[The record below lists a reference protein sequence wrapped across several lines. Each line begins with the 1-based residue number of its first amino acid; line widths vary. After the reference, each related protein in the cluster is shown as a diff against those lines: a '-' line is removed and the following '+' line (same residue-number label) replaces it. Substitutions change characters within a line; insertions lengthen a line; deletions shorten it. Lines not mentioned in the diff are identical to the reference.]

1 MTSGIRWRIFVLQIG
16 LIGILGF
23 VSGFAF
29 WGKQLR
35 DIDRARPAR
44 CAADLLPAAGS
55 QAITSLPKADAAAM
69 TQYAGQE
76 LLTGQQAQVYA
87 NNFINVHLGEI
98 AGGQTYS
105 QLSTAAQA
113 DPTNTKLAGEVATIF
128 KGTTLRSM
136 LLNAYG
142 WGQIGQFAG
151 YAAIG
156 LLIATFAVFG
166 AFVFEIFS
174 FVGCEEEG
182 IARPRGVGCPRSRH
196 ARSSYL
202 THSDALPD
210 DPSARC
216 RWVILRCR
224 ATAFS
229 AQRISTG
236 APPKLR
242 TAQATAPI
250 RPASVPSAAV
260 TILQRR

>member
-29 WGKQLR
+29 WGSNFATSTVHDQL
-35 DIDRARPAR
+35 
-44 CAADLLPAAGS
+44 AAQQIYFPTAGS
-55 QAITSLPKADAAAM
+55 PALTALPKADATAM

-76 LLTGQQAQVYA
+76 LLTGQQAEVYA

-98 AGGQTYS
+98 GNGQTYS
-105 QLSTAAQA
+105 QLSAAAQA
-113 DPTNTKLAGEVATIF
+113 APTNTKLAGEVATIF

-151 YAAIG
+151 YAAVG

-174 FVGCEEEG
+174 FMGSRRKET
-182 IARPRGVGCPRSRH
+182 RPLAS
-196 ARSSYL
+196 
-202 THSDALPD
+202 
-210 DPSARC
+210 
-216 RWVILRCR
+216 
-224 ATAFS
+224 
-229 AQRISTG
+229 G
-236 APPKLR
+236 APSIKAR
-242 TAQATAPI
+242 
-250 RPASVPSAAV
+250 AV
-260 TILQRR
+260 S